1 MKEETLQSLCARR
14 SIRKYKPD
22 QITDE
27 ALDAV
32 LRAGTYAPSGMGKQ
46 SGAIVVVQD
55 RDTRDLLSRL
65 NAQIMGSTADPF
77 YGAPTVLVVFAD
89 SRRPTYIEDGSLVL
103 GNLLNAAYAAGLAS
117 CWIHRARETFELPE
131 GKALMQKWG
140 LDEHYVGVGNCIL
153 GYADMPLPEPAP
165 RREGLVIRA

>member
-77 YGAPTVLVVFAD
+77 YGTANQ
-89 SRRPTYIEDGSLVL
+89 RRLRIAARDAENGRLTRHELIE
-103 GNLLNAAYAAGLAS
+103 A
-117 CWIHRARETFELPE
+117 T
-131 GKALMQKWG
+131 
-140 LDEHYVGVGNCIL
+140 DE
-153 GYADMPLPEPAP
+153 
-165 RREGLVIRA
+165 